1 MMFNKST
8 TLLSALLVA
17 NTVTAADLRIKSM
30 NDENIGNVIHSK
42 KDEIESV
49 LKNIPMN
56 AIRKLNSETCKS
68 ESADLIVN
76 QGVQDAL
83 ARVDINYSNN
93 SFCSV
98 SVTKVS
104 CDFKDAYFFLEAA
117 CDSAGG
123 QLFQFSVTMKAGVE
137 SISYKNMASCI
148 GASCDTD
155 AALKAQEDMFSTFTA
170 IGFEVTVE
178 ESGASTFSSAVAAM
192 MALTGVVGTLI

>member
-1 MMFNKST
+1 MFNKST
-8 TLLSALLVA
+8 IILSALLVA
-17 NTVTAADLRIKSM
+17 NTVTAVDLRIKSM
-30 NDENIGNVIHSK
+30 NENIGNVIHS

-76 QGVQDAL
+76 QGVQDVL
-83 ARVDINYSNN
+83 KGVDINDTESP
-93 SFCSV
+93 FCSG
-98 SVTKVS
+98 SATNVS
-104 CDFKDAYFFLEAA
+104 CDLKDAYSGLEAA

-123 QLFQFSVTMKAGVE
+123 QLFHFSVSLKTEGV
-137 SISYKNMASCI
+137 SVSYKNMASCI